1 VTTWLR
7 MGAVVAALAI
17 STACNNS
24 NSPGAPSPTR
34 SNFNVFVQPNPIT
47 ATVCNPQCASQTGG
61 GTFAYSAA
69 MRVEVQ
75 ETAGIG
81 ATVNSVTLT
90 GSVGNVSF
98 NPLVFSSS
106 DITQAAGTNHVSGH
120 ATLSIP
126 VTIIYNTPTG
136 TTGLAISISLQAT
149 DDRNNQVT
157 ANGQANVT

>member
-1 VTTWLR
+1 MKWLR
-7 MGAVVAALAI
+7 MGAAVAALAV

-61 GTFAYSAA
+61 GTTFAYSAT
-69 MRVEVQ
+69 MRIQVQ

-90 GSVGNVSF
+90 GMVGSVSL

-106 DITQAAGTNHVSGH
+106 DITQMAGTSHVSGH
-120 ATLSIP
+120 ATLSVP
-126 VTIIYNTPTG
+126 VTIVYNTPTG
-136 TTGLAISISLQAT
+136 STGLTINISLQAT
-149 DDRNNQVT
+149 DDRNNQVG
-157 ANGQANVT
+157 ASAQASVS